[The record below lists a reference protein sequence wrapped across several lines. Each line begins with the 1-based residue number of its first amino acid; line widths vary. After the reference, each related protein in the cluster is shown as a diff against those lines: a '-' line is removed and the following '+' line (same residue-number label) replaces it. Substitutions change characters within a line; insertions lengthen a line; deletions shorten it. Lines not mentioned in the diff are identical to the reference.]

1 VKLNQL
7 KAMAVVGLIALLAM
21 PAYVLLGVFTIP
33 LGIGILMVTNSSPW
47 LLNLYPFL
55 FAASGHWTAPVY
67 HLDHAV
73 SVPLTIV
80 QWALIAWAGSFY
92 LRRLSGGRLLLGV
105 CLLFAAVG
113 VASSIILSLLQVKLM
128 WTAAHM

>member
-7 KAMAVVGLIALLAM
+7 KAMAVVGLMALL
-21 PAYVLLGVFTIP
+21 
-33 LGIGILMVTNSSPW
+33 
-47 LLNLYPFL
+47 
-55 FAASGHWTAPVY
+55 
-67 HLDHAV
+67 
-73 SVPLTIV
+73 
-80 QWALIAWAGSFY
+80 AWAGSFY
-92 LRRLSGGRLLLGV
+92 LRQLSGKRLFLGV